1 MINYKQLEKTVP
13 IEFGK
18 QFISFISG
26 EHNDHRIRL
35 KYHFH
40 EESGEVFAE
49 VTFGQLA
56 QGPPGHAHGGAI
68 SAVFDELMGAC
79 CWVNS
84 YPAMTAQYTTR
95 FFKPLP
101 LEKEVLYCAK
111 IKMVDGHKIS
121 LKAKLIDETDKQY
134 ASARG
139 LFIIQEMERFAQ
151 MNLDTGSKVAA
162 FVHTHDYEKNRKG
175 D

>member
-1 MINYKQLEKTVP
+1 MVNYRQLENTVP

-18 QFISFISG
+18 QFISFITG
-26 EHNDHRIRL
+26 EHNDHRISL
-35 KYHFH
+35 KYHFC
-40 EESGEVFAE
+40 EQDGEVYAE
-49 VTFGQLA
+49 VKFGKLA

-79 CWVNS
+79 CWVNG

-95 FFKPLP
+95 FYKPLP

-111 IKMVDGHKIS
+111 IKAIDGNKIN
-121 LKAKLIDETDKQY
+121 LKAKLIDETSQKY

-139 LFIIQEMERFAQ
+139 LFILQDMEKFKQ
-151 MNLDTGSKVAA
+151 MNLETGNTVSSLAQP
-162 FVHTHDYEKNRKG
+162 HQY
-175 D
+175 

>member
-1 MINYKQLEKTVP
+1 MQFPQLSDTVP

-26 EHNDHRIRL
+26 EANDRRISL
-35 KYHFH
+35 KYHFN
-40 EESGEVFAE
+40 EDSGCVYAT
-49 VTFGQLA
+49 VKFGELS
-56 QGPPGHAHGGAI
+56 QGPPEHTHGGAI

-79 CWVNS
+79 CWVNG

-101 LEKEVLYCAK
+101 LNRDVLFYASIKEVSGSK
-111 IKMVDGHKIS
+111 IN
-121 LKAKLIDETDKQY
+121 LKAQLIDETDTKY

-139 LFIIQEMERFAQ
+139 LFITQDMETFQ
-151 MNLDTGSKVAA
+151 KMSTTNPGINLS
-162 FVHTHDYEKNRKG
+162 
-175 D
+175 